1 MVLVHPHHAQSIQNV
16 IAAFESDPTVA
27 ALLLGGSLAHGFA
40 RPDSDIDISIVVD
53 AAEYERRRRENR
65 LHYVNHTL
73 CTYPQGYVD
82 GKYVDEGFLRSVAE
96 RGSDP
101 ARYAFEG
108 ARVLFS
114 RMNGLEGLLAAIGR
128 YPVEQK
134 RERIERFT
142 AQLLAWR
149 WYHGEALRQQSD
161 YLRQLALHK
170 LALFGAR
177 IVLAENELFFPYHK
191 WMLRVLEGAPRKPPG
206 LLADIQAIVLSPPR
220 EKVEAYCQ
228 TLLDFIGVDE
238 AAANQAWPMRFMTD
252 TELRWVQGEPSID
265 DL

>member
-1 MVLVHPHHAQSIQNV
+1 MHPHHAQSIQNV
-16 IAAFESDPTVA
+16 VAELEKDPTVV

-40 RPDSDIDISIVVD
+40 RADSDIDVTLVIEAD
-53 AAEYERRRRENR
+53 DYERRKREKR
-65 LHYVNHTL
+65 LTYVNHTL
-73 CTYPQGYVD
+73 CTYPHGYVD
-82 GKYVDEGFLRSVAE
+82 GKYVDEGLLRLVAE

-101 ARYAFEG
+101 ARYAFDG
-108 ARVLFS
+108 ARILFS
-114 RMNGLEGLLAAIGR
+114 RVPGLEAVLAAIGR

-134 RERIERFT
+134 RDRIERFT

-149 WYHGEALRQQSD
+149 WYHSEALRQQSD
-161 YLRQLALHK
+161 YLLQLSLHK

-206 LLADIQAIVLSPPR
+206 LLADIQSLVRSPPR
-220 EKVEAYCQ
+220 ERVEAYCQ
-228 TLLDFIGVDE
+228 ALLDFIGVDE
-238 AAANQAWPMRFMTD
+238 AAANRAWPMRFMTD
-252 TELRWVQGEPSID
+252 TELRWVHHEPAID

>member
-1 MVLVHPHHAQSIQNV
+1 MHPHHAQSIQNV
-16 IAAFESDPTVA
+16 IAAFESDPAVV

-40 RPDSDIDISIVVD
+40 RPDSDIDITIVVGAD
-53 AAEYERRRRENR
+53 DYELRRRESR
-65 LHYVNHTL
+65 LHYVNHAL
-73 CTYPQGYVD
+73 CTYAGGYVD
-82 GKYVDEGFLRSVAE
+82 GKYVDEGFLRRVAE

-101 ARYAFEG
+101 ARYAFDG

-114 RMNGLEGLLAAIGR
+114 RAAALETLLADIGR
-128 YPVEQK
+128 YPVAEK

-161 YLRQLALHK
+161 YLLQLSLHK
-170 LALFGAR
+170 LVLFGAR

-191 WMLRVLEGAPRKPPG
+191 WMLRVLEAAPRRPPA
-206 LLADIQAIVLSPPR
+206 LLADIQSLLRSPPR
-220 EKVEAYCQ
+220 ATVEAYCQ
-228 TLLDFIGVDE
+228 ALLDFIGVDDG
-238 AAANQAWPMRFMTD
+238 AASRAWPMRFMTD
-252 TELRWVQGEPSID
+252 TELRWLHSEPSID

>member
-1 MVLVHPHHAQSIQNV
+1 MHPHHVQSIQNV
-16 IAAFESDPTVA
+16 VAAFESDPAVV

-40 RPDSDIDISIVVD
+40 RPDSDIDITIIVGAGD
-53 AAEYERRRRENR
+53 YELRKREQR
-65 LHYVNHTL
+65 LHYVNHAL
-73 CTYPQGYVD
+73 CTYPHGYVD
-82 GKYVDEGFLRSVAE
+82 GKYVDEGFLRLVAE

-101 ARYAFEG
+101 ARYAFDG

-114 RMNGLEGLLAAIGR
+114 RVGGIETVLADIGR

-161 YLRQLALHK
+161 YLLQLSLHK
-170 LALFGAR
+170 LTLFGAR

-206 LLADIQAIVLSPPR
+206 LIESIRSLVLSPPR
-220 EKVEAYCQ
+220 QQVEAYCQ
-228 TLLDFIGVDE
+228 ALLDFIGVDE
-238 AAANQAWPMRFMTD
+238 AAANRAWPMRFMTD
-252 TELRWVQGEPSID
+252 TELRWVHDEPSID

>member
-1 MVLVHPHHAQSIQNV
+1 MHPHHAQSIQNV
-16 IAAFESDPTVA
+16 VAAFENDPVVV

-40 RPDSDIDISIVVD
+40 RPDSDIDITIVVE
-53 AAEYERRRRENR
+53 AGEYELRKRENR
-65 LHYVNHTL
+65 LAYVNHTL
-73 CTYPQGYVD
+73 CTYPGGYVD

-101 ARYAFEG
+101 ARYAFDG
-108 ARVLFS
+108 ARILFS
-114 RMNGLEGLLAAIGR
+114 RMGGIDAALTAIGR

-149 WYHGEALRQQSD
+149 WYHSEALRQHSD
-161 YLRQLALHK
+161 YLLQLSLHK

-191 WMLRVLEGAPRKPPG
+191 WLLRVLEGAPRKPPA
-206 LLADIQAIVLSPPR
+206 LLADIQSLVRSPPR

-238 AAANQAWPMRFMTD
+238 AAANRAWPMRFMTD
-252 TELRWVQGEPSID
+252 TELRWVDGEPAID